1 MGIVLQHRFLI
12 TEASMIQCLE
22 NWLKLKVNYTADN
35 LFWCIIENNSNNSS
49 RKSYL
54 EEILSTSPPKI
65 LSQTDASSVYA
76 VMKTS

>member
-1 MGIVLQHRFLI
+1 
-12 TEASMIQCLE
+12 MIQCLE

-54 EEILSTSPPKI
+54 EEILSTSPPQI